1 MFLTHQKVN
10 FHLFDP
16 DQAFKLKPILKETD
30 KPHEHGI
37 VFNLASE
44 TVSSVIIQPNASI
57 SFNVICLP
65 SAIQT
70 YQASLQL
77 TVTDNQFEDTV
88 VQMVGEGYMED
99 VMLENLHSLGP
110 VDVEEDVVAD
120 DEVTALKCNSVS
132 FGDVY
137 INEKKQL
144 LFTMKNISKTDCYR
158 FEWPSVCR
166 VFVFLF
172 LGSAQTLF
180 NTLCYHVN

>member
-1 MFLTHQKVN
+1 M
-10 FHLFDP
+10 FDP

-99 VMLENLHSLGP
+99 FHAAGGMRALLWELRDLLHLETPDLDGVSLKERLGDGTHLSFHEAAL
-110 VDVEEDVVAD
+110 VDYAGRHLAPRAD
-120 DEVTALKCNSVS
+120 HPACV
-132 FGDVY
+132 G
-137 INEKKQL
+137 
-144 LFTMKNISKTDCYR
+144 
-158 FEWPSVCR
+158 
-166 VFVFLF
+166 
-172 LGSAQTLF
+172 
-180 NTLCYHVN
+180 H